1 MKEWLKAYMASTWKT
16 YRIVMFAVYPLVLL
30 FQRLISIAMMTLNA
44 GDPDFNPYLIFAML
58 EGFGAMTIF
67 LFEALSDIWLFPGVY
82 SKDTG
87 FAALPRTSLLGK
99 KVIVG
104 TVKGDLARSIFM
116 TVLFFVSGVIGPALS
131 MQEDLE
137 KFMILAL
144 GFLAVALAAVEAA
157 VFWLRHIT
165 NMSLAGL
172 PLMVVYLTSVLS
184 LAGFTVLAVTRLDT
198 AGGMVFFAEIAIVAL
213 FAAFLRVNIR
223 KAESV
228 YDAGFSAEEEK

>member
-1 MKEWLKAYMASTWKT
+1 MKEWLKAYRASTWKT
-16 YRIVMFAVYPLVLL
+16 YRIVMFLVYPLVLL
-30 FQRLISIAMMTLNA
+30 AQRLINIAMMTMNA
-44 GDPDFNPYLIFAML
+44 GDPDFNPYLIFPMM
-58 EGFGAMTIF
+58 EGFGALTIF
-67 LFEALSDIWLFPGVY
+67 LFEALSDMYLFPEIYAKG
-82 SKDTG
+82 TG
-87 FAALPRTSLLGK
+87 FAAIPRTSLWGK
-99 KVIVG
+99 KVMTGV
-104 TVKGDLARSIFM
+104 VKGDMARYIFV
-116 TVLFFVSGVIGPALS
+116 TALFFVSGVIGPALS

-144 GFLAVALAAVEAA
+144 GFLAVVLAAVEAA

-198 AGGMVFFAEIAIVAL
+198 AGGMVFLAGIAIVAL

>member
-1 MKEWLKAYMASTWKT
+1 MKMRLKAYRAFTWKA
-16 YRIVMFAVYPLVLL
+16 YRIVIFIVYPVALL
-30 FQRLISIAMMTLNA
+30 FLRLVSIAMMTLNA

-144 GFLAVALAAVEAA
+144 GFLAVVLAAVEAA

-198 AGGMVFFAEIAIVAL
+198 AGGMVFLAGIAIVAL

>member
-1 MKEWLKAYMASTWKT
+1 MKMRLKAYRAFTWKA
-16 YRIVMFAVYPLVLL
+16 YRIVIFIVYPVVLL
-30 FQRLISIAMMTLNA
+30 FLRLVSIAMMTLNA

-144 GFLAVALAAVEAA
+144 GFLAVVLAAVEAA

-198 AGGMVFFAEIAIVAL
+198 AGGMVFLAGIAIVAL

>member
-1 MKEWLKAYMASTWKT
+1 MKTSLKAYRASTWKS
-16 YRIVMFAVYPLVLL
+16 YRIVMFIVYPLVLL
-30 FQRLISIAMMTLNA
+30 AQRLISIAMMTMNA

-58 EGFGAMTIF
+58 EGFGALTIF
-67 LFEALSDIWLFPGVY
+67 LFEAVSDIWLFPGVY

-87 FAALPRTSLLGK
+87 FAALPRTSLWGK
-99 KVIVG
+99 KVMVG

-116 TVLFFVSGVIGPALS
+116 TVLFFVSGIIGPALS

-137 KFMILAL
+137 KFVILAI

-172 PLMVVYLTSVLS
+172 PIMVVYLMAMLS

-198 AGGMVFFAEIAIVAL
+198 DGWMVFLAWIAIVAL
-213 FAAFLRVNIR
+213 FAAFLRANIR
-223 KAESV
+223 KAESI

>member
-1 MKEWLKAYMASTWKT
+1 MRLKAYRAFTWKA
-16 YRIVMFAVYPLVLL
+16 YRIVIFIVYPVALL
-30 FQRLISIAMMTLNA
+30 FLRLVSIAMMTLNA

-144 GFLAVALAAVEAA
+144 GFLAVVLAAVEAA

-198 AGGMVFFAEIAIVAL
+198 AGGMVFLAGIAIVAL